1 MPTSARSS
9 ASSPGGGAP
18 VEMPDGTQAGWELV
32 VDAIG
37 PKVRALRRERGLT
50 LQQLAHAADVSA
62 ASVHKVERGD
72 MVPTVTTLLKI
83 AGALEV
89 PIRHFVEDSEAGPLG
104 VRTRWRGVDSAE
116 PVTITGPAERF
127 RSSGTVLR
135 LEPGAEHRPARRP
148 GECLLVV
155 LSGSVSVVVADETHD
170 LGAGEALHFPTR
182 HDHRFT
188 NSGQTVAELITVT
201 VPEP

>member
-9 ASSPGGGAP
+9 ATSAGGGAP
-18 VEMPDGTQAGWELV
+18 VETRDGTQAGWELV

-89 PIRHFVEDSEAGPLG
+89 PIRHFVEDSEAGPLS

-116 PVTITGPAERF
+116 PVT
-127 RSSGTVLR
+127 L
-135 LEPGAEHRPARRP
+135 
-148 GECLLVV
+148 
-155 LSGSVSVVVADETHD
+155 
-170 LGAGEALHFPTR
+170 
-182 HDHRFT
+182 
-188 NSGQTVAELITVT
+188 
-201 VPEP
+201 